1 MNLPK
6 TYEPGQYES
15 DIYALWEKSGVFT
28 AHPESSK
35 ERFSIAMPPPNET
48 GTLSLGHALFI
59 TLQDIMC
66 RHARQQGKDVL
77 WLPGTDHAALP
88 VNAIIEK
95 QLAEEGT
102 NKHAIGREAFLA
114 RTREFVGNSR
124 QTMLGQMRAMG
135 ASADWSRLRYTLD
148 EALSRCVSET
158 FTKMYNDGLVYRG
171 HRIVN
176 WDPNLETNVSD
187 DEVVYT
193 EEKGK

>member
-6 TYEPGQYES
+6 VYDPSAYEA
-15 DIYALWEKSGVFT
+15 DIYALWEKAQVFKADPT
-28 AHPESSK
+28 SDK

-48 GTLSLGHALFI
+48 GTLSLGHALFL
-59 TLQDIMC
+59 TLQDIMA

-95 QLAEEGT
+95 KLADEGT
-102 NKHAIGREAFLA
+102 NKHEIGREAFLE
-114 RTREFVGNSR
+114 RTREFVADSR
-124 QTMLGQMRAMG
+124 GTMLSQMRAMG

-148 EALSRCVSET
+148 DALNRCVNET
-158 FTKMYNDGLVYRG
+158 FARMYSDGLIYRG

-176 WDPNLETNVSD
+176 
-187 DEVVYT
+187 
-193 EEKGK
+193 